1 MMGQGLTNQRFNT
14 DDRVAIRIRIYVYIY
29 IHLLK
34 NVYIYIYIFWY
45 INSYQYLH
53 RSINGTMVDEDVG
66 EPLCQELCFGCS
78 FVRLSLDFCLHV
90 FTSKRPRHWVPE
102 GRSSKLASQS
112 CLRQLLGRQT
122 CGFFFPQASLFGVS
136 EWIGVRGAVCPCSLS
151 WHDELMLEFLFTS
164 SLDSQ

>member
-34 NVYIYIYIFWY
+34 NVYTYIYLIY
-45 INSYQYLH
+45 RYQDLH

-78 FVRLSLDFCLHV
+78 FVRFSLDFCLHV

-122 CGFFFPQASLFGVS
+122 CGFFFPQASLSGVS
-136 EWIGVRGAVCPCSLS
+136 GWIGVWGAVCPCSLS
-151 WHDELMLEFLFTS
+151 RHDELMLEFLFTS
-164 SLDSQ
+164 LLDSQ